1 MLKGSSILVATLYLP
16 LFVHT
21 TKSHTTK
28 GKVIFN
34 LNNYRNMF
42 HTKSNNAKKEM
53 KQLIANMKVPHLGSG
68 PFELE
73 YTYYHGNRRVMDV
86 SNAGDGCV
94 LSTIYPTNNIGKTT
108 VRYELCRILGG
119 EICEA
124 HYEEGELH
132 QLQIKKV

>member
-1 MLKGSSILVATLYLP
+1 MIEDLKKYNITNITHFGFKSEGEQYA
-16 LFVHT
+16 FVD
-21 TKSHTTK
+21 
-28 GKVIFN
+28 VV
-34 LNNYRNMF
+34 
-42 HTKSNNAKKEM
+42 
-53 KQLIANMKVPHLGSG
+53 QSG
-68 PFELE
+68 L
-73 YTYYHGNRRVMDV
+73 R
-86 SNAGDGCV
+86 ACDGCV